1 MNVFH
6 SDIRR
11 KVGWI
16 PLVRTLSK
24 PHRAGDLHIHP
35 KPRNAHVPQG
45 FPRSGNVAG
54 QFSWRNA
61 TRPAERFRRGDR
73 RGGAVADTG
82 ETCRALRRMPS
93 GETLRCCGK
102 NRGPASAS
110 AGLAPRCPTNPFGM
124 TAYRNLELVLPA
136 RSSRSGLLSSFNGSG
151 AVRVWRTA
159 AIRRAN

>member
-93 GETLRCCGK
+93 GETLRRCGK
-102 NRGPASAS
+102 IRGRAGAAGDPP
-110 AGLAPRCPTNPFGM
+110 AGLGRGERCIWWVRPVASTGLNLLPCHRGFSMIRGLPLSGN
-124 TAYRNLELVLPA
+124 TAQ
-136 RSSRSGLLSSFNGSG
+136 
-151 AVRVWRTA
+151 
-159 AIRRAN
+159 